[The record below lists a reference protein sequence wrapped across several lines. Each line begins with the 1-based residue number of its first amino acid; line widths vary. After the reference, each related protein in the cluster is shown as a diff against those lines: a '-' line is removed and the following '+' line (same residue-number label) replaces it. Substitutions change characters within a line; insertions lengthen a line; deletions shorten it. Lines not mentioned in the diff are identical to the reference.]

1 MLLLIFTVVII
12 ASILYYRHAKYKNN
26 SSSDLDM
33 LGVVL
38 ILVNFIPLA
47 VLGLLLSNLYENQGV
62 DQKIK
67 MYEAQNQQL
76 ERKIDVA
83 VKSYM
88 DHEKDTYKEF
98 KAGDGMAL
106 ITTYPELRSNELV
119 KEQMN
124 TYQSNNRKIAKLKEK
139 EIDCNVT
146 KWWVYFGGE

>member
-1 MLLLIFTVVII
+1 MLLLILVISII
-12 ASILYYRHAKYKNN
+12 ALIIYKGYF
-26 SSSDLDM
+26 SGDFD
-33 LGVVL
+33 VVL
-38 ILVNFIPLA
+38 IPINFA
-47 VLGLLLSNLYENQGV
+47 VIVVLCFLLSNLYEYQGV

-67 MYEAQNQQL
+67 MYEIQNQQL

-88 DHEKDTYKEF
+88 NHEKDTYKDF

-124 TYQSNNRKIAKLKEK
+124 TYQSNTRKIAKLKEK
-139 EIDCNVT
+139 EIDYNVT
-146 KWWVYFGGE
+146 KWWVYFGGK